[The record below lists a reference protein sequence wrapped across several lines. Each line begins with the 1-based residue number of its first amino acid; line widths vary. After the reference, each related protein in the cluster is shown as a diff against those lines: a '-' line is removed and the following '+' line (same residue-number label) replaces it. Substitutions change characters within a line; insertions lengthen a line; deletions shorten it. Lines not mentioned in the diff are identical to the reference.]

1 LLQLGPSQKVGQS
14 INKQCTN
21 KIPKLLPLAVG
32 GSSLVNDSNSAEE
45 TQKVDLLAQKEK
57 QIVLLKGAQPLQ
69 NTERNKAGA
78 CDETFF
84 NGRNA
89 RNILET
95 AALKAG

>member
-1 LLQLGPSQKVGQS
+1 LGPSQKVGQS

-57 QIVLLKGAQPLQ
+57 QIVLLKGAQSLQ